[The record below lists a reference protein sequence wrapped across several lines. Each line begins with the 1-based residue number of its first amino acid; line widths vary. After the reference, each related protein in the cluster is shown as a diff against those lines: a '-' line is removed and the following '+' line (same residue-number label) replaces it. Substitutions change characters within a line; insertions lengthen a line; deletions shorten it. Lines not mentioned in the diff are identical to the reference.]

1 MKRQHEGQAEEMALA
16 LAALLLLEAV
26 GLERAHS
33 QTLGAVI
40 ALFAAALIACVLRC
54 IASEPN

>member
-1 MKRQHEGQAEEMALA
+1 MNLKDKGQAEETALA
-16 LAALLLLEAV
+16 LASLLLLEAV
-26 GLERAHS
+26 GLELAHS

-54 IASEPN
+54 MASDPK